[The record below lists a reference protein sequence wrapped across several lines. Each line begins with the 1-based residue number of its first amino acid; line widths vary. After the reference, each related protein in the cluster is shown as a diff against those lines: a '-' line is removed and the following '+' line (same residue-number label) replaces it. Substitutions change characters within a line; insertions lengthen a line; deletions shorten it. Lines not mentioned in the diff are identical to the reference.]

1 MRKLEPA
8 VRTLRLFQ
16 VIAEGDGLV
25 QAAGKIGLSQ
35 SAASHAI
42 AALERSLGVQLFAR
56 NSGQL
61 RLSRIGEQILPHV
74 RQILGSL
81 DAIAEEIVS
90 ESGVQTGALRIAVVP
105 SVASSIIPALLR
117 EFAKLYPGID
127 VSLLEGTD
135 HEVAEWVRQ
144 KMSHCG
150 FAALPV
156 HLVNSEPIGKDEW
169 MAIVPAKAA
178 NDQNQI
184 RLERLASHRFLV
196 SGGGCEDHIY
206 RLFAEARVPL
216 SNHLLVRQMD
226 TLQAMVGEG
235 LGVSLVPSLTLIRK
249 PKQIR
254 AIRLVPRRYRTI
266 GVLLPLDAIPSPAL
280 TRWLDLV
287 RARAPVILQQALS
300 GMKRSQE
307 PGWGRGTVKSER

>member
-1 MRKLEPA
+1 MQRLEPPI
-8 VRTLRLFQ
+8 RTLRLLQ
-16 VIAEGDGLV
+16 VIAEGHGLV
-25 QAAGKIGLSQ
+25 QAADKIGMSQ

-42 AALERSLGVQLFAR
+42 AALERSFGVQLFAR

-61 RLSRIGEQILPHV
+61 RLSRIGEQILPYV

-81 DAIAEEIVS
+81 DAITEELIS
-90 ESGVQTGALRIAVVP
+90 ESGLQTGTLRIAIVP
-105 SVASSIIPALLR
+105 SIGSSVIPALLR

-156 HLVNSEPIGKDEW
+156 AMVNTEPIGKDEW
-169 MAIVPAKAA
+169 MAIVPA
-178 NDQNQI
+178 NRFEVPNQI
-184 RLERLASHRFLV
+184 KLERLARHRFLL

-206 RLFAEARVPL
+206 RLFEEAQVPL

-226 TLQAMVGEG
+226 TLQAMVAEG

-249 PKQIR
+249 PRNIR
-254 AIRLVPRRYRTI
+254 AIRLVPRQYRTLGI
-266 GVLLPLDAIPSPAL
+266 LLPTDAVPSLAL
-280 TRWLDLV
+280 SRWLDLV
-287 RARAPVILQQALS
+287 RTKAPVVLRETLTS
-300 GMKRSQE
+300 K
-307 PGWGRGTVKSER
+307 

>member
-1 MRKLEPA
+1 MQRLEPPI
-8 VRTLRLFQ
+8 RTLRLLQ
-16 VIAEGDGLV
+16 VIAEGHGLV
-25 QAAGKIGLSQ
+25 QAADKIGMSQ

-42 AALERSLGVQLFAR
+42 AALERSFGVQLFAR

-81 DAIAEEIVS
+81 DAITEEIVS
-90 ESGVQTGALRIAVVP
+90 ESGLQTGILRIAVVP
-105 SVASSIIPALLR
+105 SIGSSVIPALLR

-156 HLVNSEPIGKDEW
+156 AMVNTEPIGKDEW
-169 MAIVPAKAA
+169 IAIVPA
-178 NDQNQI
+178 NRFEVPSQI
-184 RLERLASHRFLV
+184 KLERLARHRFLL

-206 RLFAEARVPL
+206 RLFKEARVPL

-226 TLQAMVGEG
+226 TLQAMVAEG

-249 PKQIR
+249 PKNIR
-254 AIRLVPRRYRTI
+254 AIRLVPRQYRTLGI
-266 GVLLPLDAIPSPAL
+266 LLPTDAVPSLAL
-280 TRWLDLV
+280 SRWLDLV
-287 RARAPVILQQALS
+287 RTKAPVVLRETLTS
-300 GMKRSQE
+300 K
-307 PGWGRGTVKSER
+307 

>member
-1 MRKLEPA
+1 MQRLEPPI
-8 VRTLRLFQ
+8 RSLRLLQ
-16 VIAEGDGLV
+16 VIADGHGLV
-25 QAAGKIGLSQ
+25 QAAKKIGVSQ

-42 AALERSLGVQLFAR
+42 AALERSFGVQLFAR
-56 NSGQL
+56 NSGHL

-74 RQILGSL
+74 RQILTSL
-81 DAIAEEIVS
+81 DGIAEEIVS
-90 ESGVQTGALRIAVVP
+90 ESGAQTGTLRIATVP
-105 SVASSIIPALLR
+105 SIGSSVIPALLR

-156 HLVNSEPIGKDEW
+156 AMVNTEPIGKDEW
-169 MAIVPAKAA
+169 MAIVPA
-178 NDQNQI
+178 NRFEVPNQI
-184 RLERLASHRFLV
+184 KLERLARHRFLL

-206 RLFAEARVPL
+206 RLFEEAQVPL

-226 TLQAMVGEG
+226 TLQAMVAEG

-249 PKQIR
+249 PRNIR
-254 AIRLVPRRYRTI
+254 AIRLVPRQYRTLGI
-266 GVLLPLDAIPSPAL
+266 LLPTDAVPSLAL
-280 TRWLDLV
+280 SRWLDLV
-287 RARAPVILQQALS
+287 RTKAPVVLRETLTS
-300 GMKRSQE
+300 K
-307 PGWGRGTVKSER
+307 

>member
-1 MRKLEPA
+1 MHKLEPA
-8 VRTLRLFQ
+8 VRTLRLLQ

-56 NSGQL
+56 NRGQL
-61 RLSRIGEQILPHV
+61 RLSRIGERILPHV
-74 RQILGSL
+74 RQILDSL
-81 DAIAEEIVS
+81 DAIAEELVS
-90 ESGVQTGALRIAVVP
+90 ESGVQTGTLRIAVVP
-105 SVASSIIPALLR
+105 SVASSIIPPLLR
-117 EFAKLYPGID
+117 EFGKLYPGID

-135 HEVAEWVRQ
+135 NEVAEWVRQ

-156 HLVNSEPIGKDEW
+156 AMVNAEPIGKDEW
-169 MAIVPAKAA
+169 MAIVPAKGPGE
-178 NDQNQI
+178 QVHM
-184 RLERLASHRFLV
+184 RLDRLASHRFLL

-235 LGVSLVPSLTLIRK
+235 LGVSLVPSLALIRK

-254 AIRLVPRRYRTI
+254 AMRLFPRRYRTI
-266 GVLLPLDAIPSPAL
+266 GVLLPTDALPSPAL
-280 TRWLDLV
+280 NRWLDLV
-287 RARAPVILQQALS
+287 RAKAPAVLREVL
-300 GMKRSQE
+300 G
-307 PGWGRGTVKSER
+307 G

>member
-1 MRKLEPA
+1 MQRLEPPI
-8 VRTLRLFQ
+8 RTLRLLQ
-16 VIAEGDGLV
+16 VIADGHGLV
-25 QAAGKIGLSQ
+25 QAAQKIGMSQ

-42 AALERSLGVQLFAR
+42 AALERSFGVQLFAR

-61 RLSRIGEQILPHV
+61 KLSRIGEQILPYV

-81 DAIAEEIVS
+81 DAIAEEVVS
-90 ESGVQTGALRIAVVP
+90 ESGLQTGTLRVAVVP
-105 SVASSIIPALLR
+105 SVGSSIIPALLR

-156 HLVNSEPIGKDEW
+156 AMVNTEPIGKDEW
-169 MAIVPAKAA
+169 MAIVPA
-178 NDQNQI
+178 DRFQVPNQI
-184 RLERLASHRFLV
+184 KLERLAGHRFLL

-206 RLFAEARVPL
+206 RLFQEARVPL

-226 TLQAMVGEG
+226 TLQAMVAEG
-235 LGVSLVPSLTLIRK
+235 LGVSLVPSLTLIRR
-249 PKQIR
+249 PKNIR
-254 AIRLVPRRYRTI
+254 AIRLVPRQYRTI
-266 GVLLPLDAIPSPAL
+266 GILLATDAVPSPAL
-280 TRWLDLV
+280 SRWLDLV
-287 RARAPVILQQALS
+287 RARAPVVLKQVL
-300 GMKRSQE
+300 
-307 PGWGRGTVKSER
+307 ER

>member
-1 MRKLEPA
+1 MRHMQRLEPPI
-8 VRTLRLFQ
+8 RTLRLLQ
-16 VIAEGDGLV
+16 VIAEGYGLV
-25 QAAGKIGLSQ
+25 QAAEKIGMSQ

-42 AALERSLGVQLFAR
+42 AALERSFGVQLFAR
-56 NSGQL
+56 NSGPL
-61 RLSRIGEQILPHV
+61 RLSRIGEQILPYV

-81 DAIAEEIVS
+81 DAIAEQVVAD
-90 ESGVQTGALRIAVVP
+90 SGLQTGTLRIAVVP
-105 SVASSIIPALLR
+105 SIGSSIIPALLR

-135 HEVAEWVRQ
+135 HEVSEWVRQ

-156 HLVNSEPIGKDEW
+156 ALVNTEPIGKDEW
-169 MAIVPAKAA
+169 MAILPANRFEGA
-178 NDQNQI
+178 NQI
-184 RLERLASHRFLV
+184 KLERLAVHRFLL

-206 RLFAEARVPL
+206 RLFEETRVPL

-249 PKQIR
+249 PRNIR
-254 AIRLVPRRYRTI
+254 AVRLVPRQYRTI
-266 GVLLPLDAIPSPAL
+266 GILLATDAVPSPAL
-280 TRWLDLV
+280 SRWLDLV
-287 RARAPVILQQALS
+287 RTKAPVLL
-300 GMKRSQE
+300 RE
-307 PGWGRGTVKSER
+307 TLNRD

>member
-1 MRKLEPA
+1 M
-8 VRTLRLFQ
+8 RTLRLLHAIGQ
-16 VIAEGDGLV
+16 GNGLV
-25 QAAGKIGLSQ
+25 QAAQKIGMSQ

-42 AALERSLGVQLFAR
+42 AALERSFGVQLFAR

-61 RLSRIGEQILPHV
+61 KLSRIGEQILPHV

-81 DAIAEEIVS
+81 DAIAEEVVS
-90 ESGVQTGALRIAVVP
+90 ESGLQKGTLRIAVVP
-105 SVASSIIPALLR
+105 SIGSSIIPALLR

-156 HLVNSEPIGKDEW
+156 AMVYTEPIGKDEW
-169 MAIVPAKAA
+169 MAIVPA
-178 NDQNQI
+178 DRFEEPNQI
-184 RLERLASHRFLV
+184 KLERLARHRFLL

-206 RLFAEARVPL
+206 RLFEEAHVPL

-226 TLQAMVGEG
+226 TLQAMVAEG
-235 LGVSLVPSLTLIRK
+235 LGVSLVPSLALVRK
-249 PKQIR
+249 PKNIR
-254 AIRLVPRRYRTI
+254 AIRLVPRQYRTI
-266 GVLLPLDAIPSPAL
+266 GILLATDAVPSPAL
-280 TRWLDLV
+280 SRWLDLV
-287 RARAPVILQQALS
+287 RARAPAVLKQVLE
-300 GMKRSQE
+300 G
-307 PGWGRGTVKSER
+307 

>member
-156 HLVNSEPIGKDEW
+156 PLVNSEPIGKDEW
-169 MAIVPAKAA
+169 MAIVPAKA
-178 NDQNQI
+178 NDQNRI
-184 RLERLASHRFLV
+184 RLERLASHRFLL

-307 PGWGRGTVKSER
+307 PGGGRGTVKSER

>member
-1 MRKLEPA
+1 MQRLEPPI
-8 VRTLRLFQ
+8 RTLRLLQ
-16 VIAEGDGLV
+16 VIAEGRGLV
-25 QAAGKIGLSQ
+25 QAADKIGMSQ

-42 AALERSLGVQLFAR
+42 AALERSFGVQLFAR

-61 RLSRIGEQILPHV
+61 RLSRIGEQILPYV

-81 DAIAEEIVS
+81 DAITEELIS
-90 ESGVQTGALRIAVVP
+90 ESGLQTGTLRIAIVP
-105 SVASSIIPALLR
+105 SIGSSVIPALLR

-156 HLVNSEPIGKDEW
+156 AMVNTEPIGKDEW
-169 MAIVPAKAA
+169 MAIVPA
-178 NDQNQI
+178 NRFEVPNQI
-184 RLERLASHRFLV
+184 KLERLARHRFLL

-206 RLFAEARVPL
+206 RLFEEAQVPL

-226 TLQAMVGEG
+226 TLQAMVAEG

-249 PKQIR
+249 PRNIR
-254 AIRLVPRRYRTI
+254 AIRLVPRQYRTLGI
-266 GVLLPLDAIPSPAL
+266 LLPTDAVPSLAL
-280 TRWLDLV
+280 SRWLDLV
-287 RARAPVILQQALS
+287 RTKAPVVLRETLTS
-300 GMKRSQE
+300 K
-307 PGWGRGTVKSER
+307 

>member
-1 MRKLEPA
+1 MQKLEPA
-8 VRTLRLFQ
+8 VRTLRLLQ
-16 VIAEGDGLV
+16 VIAEGAGLV
-25 QAAGKIGLSQ
+25 QAASKLRMSQ

-61 RLSRIGEQILPHV
+61 RLSRVGEQILPHV

-90 ESGVQTGALRIAVVP
+90 ESGVQTGTLRIAVVP
-105 SVASSIIPALLR
+105 SLASSIIPSLLR
-117 EFAKLYPGID
+117 EFGKLYPGIEI
-127 VSLLEGTD
+127 SLLEGTD

-156 HLVNSEPIGKDEW
+156 PLVNTEPIGKDEW
-169 MAIVPAKAA
+169 MAIVPAKAV

-184 RLERLASHRFLV
+184 GLERLASHRFLL

-216 SNHLLVRQMD
+216 CNHMLVRQMD

-249 PKQIR
+249 PKNIR
-254 AIRLVPRRYRTI
+254 AMRLVPRRYRTI
-266 GVLLPLDAIPSPAL
+266 GILLPADGMPSPAL
-280 TRWLDLV
+280 NRWLDLV
-287 RARAPVILQQALS
+287 RGRAAVVLREAL
-300 GMKRSQE
+300 R
-307 PGWGRGTVKSER
+307 

>member
-1 MRKLEPA
+1 MQKLEPPI
-8 VRTLRLFQ
+8 RSLRLLQ
-16 VIAEGDGLV
+16 VISEGHGLV
-25 QAAGKIGLSQ
+25 QAAERIGMSQ

-42 AALERSLGVQLFAR
+42 AALERSFGVQLFAR

-61 RLSRIGEQILPHV
+61 RLSRIGEQILPYV

-81 DAIAEEIVS
+81 DAITEEVVS
-90 ESGVQTGALRIAVVP
+90 ESGLQTGTLRVAVVP
-105 SVASSIIPALLR
+105 SVGSSVIPALLR

-156 HLVNSEPIGKDEW
+156 ATANTEAIGRDEW
-169 MAIVPAKAA
+169 MAIIPASRFEVP
-178 NDQNQI
+178 NQI
-184 RLERLASHRFLV
+184 KLGRLARHRFLL

-206 RLFAEARVPL
+206 LLFEEAQVPL
-216 SNHLLVRQMD
+216 PNHLLVRQMD
-226 TLQAMVGEG
+226 TLQAMVAEG

-249 PKQIR
+249 PRNIR
-254 AIRLVPRRYRTI
+254 AIRLVPRQYRTI
-266 GVLLPLDAIPSPAL
+266 GILLPKTDVIPSPAL
-280 TRWLDLV
+280 GRWLDLV
-287 RARAPVILQQALS
+287 KAKAPVVLREMLE
-300 GMKRSQE
+300 G
-307 PGWGRGTVKSER
+307 

>member
-1 MRKLEPA
+1 MQRLEPPI
-8 VRTLRLFQ
+8 RTLRLLQ
-16 VIAEGDGLV
+16 VIAEGHGLV
-25 QAAGKIGLSQ
+25 QAAQKIGMSQ

-42 AALERSLGVQLFAR
+42 AALERSFGVQLFAR

-61 RLSRIGEQILPHV
+61 KLSRIGEQILPYV

-81 DAIAEEIVS
+81 DAIAEEVVS
-90 ESGVQTGALRIAVVP
+90 ESGLQTGTLRVAVVP
-105 SVASSIIPALLR
+105 SVGSSIIPTLLR

-156 HLVNSEPIGKDEW
+156 AMVNTEPLGKDEW
-169 MAIVPAKAA
+169 MVIVPA
-178 NDQNQI
+178 DRFQVPNQI
-184 RLERLASHRFLV
+184 KLERLAGHRFLL

-206 RLFAEARVPL
+206 RLFQAARVPL

-226 TLQAMVGEG
+226 TLQAMVAEG
-235 LGVSLVPSLTLIRK
+235 LGVSLVPSLTLIRR
-249 PKQIR
+249 PKNIR
-254 AIRLVPRRYRTI
+254 AIRLVPRQYRTI
-266 GVLLPLDAIPSPAL
+266 GILLATDAVPSPAL
-280 TRWLDLV
+280 SRWLDLV
-287 RARAPVILQQALS
+287 RARAPVVLKQVL
-300 GMKRSQE
+300 
-307 PGWGRGTVKSER
+307 ER

>member
-1 MRKLEPA
+1 MQRLEPPI
-8 VRTLRLFQ
+8 RTLRLLQ
-16 VIAEGDGLV
+16 VIAEGRGLV
-25 QAAGKIGLSQ
+25 QAADKIGMSQ

-42 AALERSLGVQLFAR
+42 AALERSFGVQLFAR

-61 RLSRIGEQILPHV
+61 RLSRIGEQILPYV

-81 DAIAEEIVS
+81 DAITEEIVS
-90 ESGVQTGALRIAVVP
+90 ESGLQTGTLRIATVP
-105 SVASSIIPALLR
+105 SIGSSVIPALLR

-144 KMSHCG
+144 RMSHCG

-156 HLVNSEPIGKDEW
+156 AMVNTEPIGKDEW
-169 MAIVPAKAA
+169 MAIVPA
-178 NDQNQI
+178 NRFEVPNQI
-184 RLERLASHRFLV
+184 KLERLARHRFLL

-206 RLFAEARVPL
+206 RLFEEAQVPL

-226 TLQAMVGEG
+226 TLQAMVAEG

-249 PKQIR
+249 PRNIR
-254 AIRLVPRRYRTI
+254 AIRLVPRQYRTLGI
-266 GVLLPLDAIPSPAL
+266 LLPTDAVPSPAL
-280 TRWLDLV
+280 SRWLDLV
-287 RARAPVILQQALS
+287 RTKAPAVLRETLV
-300 GMKRSQE
+300 
-307 PGWGRGTVKSER
+307 GRGSRRT

>member
-1 MRKLEPA
+1 MQRLEPPI
-8 VRTLRLFQ
+8 RTLRLLQ
-16 VIAEGDGLV
+16 VIAEGHGLV
-25 QAAGKIGLSQ
+25 QAAQKIGMSQ

-42 AALERSLGVQLFAR
+42 AALERSFGVQLFAR

-61 RLSRIGEQILPHV
+61 KLSRIGEQILPYV

-81 DAIAEEIVS
+81 DAIAEEVVS
-90 ESGVQTGALRIAVVP
+90 ESGLQTGTLRVAVVP
-105 SVASSIIPALLR
+105 SVGSSIIPALLR

-156 HLVNSEPIGKDEW
+156 AMVNTEPLGKDEW
-169 MAIVPAKAA
+169 MVIVPA
-178 NDQNQI
+178 DRFQVPNQI
-184 RLERLASHRFLV
+184 KLERLAGHRFLL

-206 RLFAEARVPL
+206 RLFQAARVPL

-226 TLQAMVGEG
+226 TLQAMVAEG
-235 LGVSLVPSLTLIRK
+235 LGVSLVPSLTLIRR
-249 PKQIR
+249 PKNIR
-254 AIRLVPRRYRTI
+254 AIRLVPRQYRTI
-266 GVLLPLDAIPSPAL
+266 GILLATDAVPSPAL
-280 TRWLDLV
+280 SRWLDLV
-287 RARAPVILQQALS
+287 RARAPVVLKQVL
-300 GMKRSQE
+300 
-307 PGWGRGTVKSER
+307 ER

>member
-1 MRKLEPA
+1 MQRLEPPIRA
-8 VRTLRLFQ
+8 LRLLQ
-16 VIAEGDGLV
+16 VIAEGRGLV
-25 QAAGKIGLSQ
+25 QAADKIGMSQ

-42 AALERSLGVQLFAR
+42 AALERSFGVQLFAR

-61 RLSRIGEQILPHV
+61 RLSRIGEQILPYV

-81 DAIAEEIVS
+81 DAITEELIS
-90 ESGVQTGALRIAVVP
+90 ESGLQTGTLRIAIVP
-105 SVASSIIPALLR
+105 SIGSSVIPALLR

-156 HLVNSEPIGKDEW
+156 AMVNTEPIGKDEW
-169 MAIVPAKAA
+169 MAIVPA
-178 NDQNQI
+178 NRFEVPNQI
-184 RLERLASHRFLV
+184 KLERLARHRFLL

-206 RLFAEARVPL
+206 RLFEEAQVPL

-226 TLQAMVGEG
+226 TLQAMVAEG

-249 PKQIR
+249 PRNIR
-254 AIRLVPRRYRTI
+254 AIRLVPRQYRTLGI
-266 GVLLPLDAIPSPAL
+266 LLPTDAVPSLAL
-280 TRWLDLV
+280 SRWLDLV
-287 RARAPVILQQALS
+287 RTKAPVVLRETLTS
-300 GMKRSQE
+300 K
-307 PGWGRGTVKSER
+307 